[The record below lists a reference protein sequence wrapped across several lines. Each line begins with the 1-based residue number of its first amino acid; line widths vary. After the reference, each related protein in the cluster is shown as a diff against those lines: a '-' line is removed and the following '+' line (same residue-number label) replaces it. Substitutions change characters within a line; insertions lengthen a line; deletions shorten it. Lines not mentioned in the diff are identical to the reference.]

1 MVLVAIIEYAVKSR
15 IYSAYEDI
23 LLKNTFSM
31 PQALQYYFRFSN
43 LFYTIKLLKQNQ
55 DSTCIWTKT
64 VRTSLKKMLIS
75 YKIWIYS
82 SAFRTCDILRMTN
95 LLFGYQKV
103 QIEIFLR

>member
-1 MVLVAIIEYAVKSR
+1 MVLVAIIEYAVKLES
-15 IYSAYEDI
+15 I
-23 LLKNTFSM
+23 LPMKIFFLKNTFSM

-95 LLFGYQKV
+95 LLFGCQKV